1 MHKSQEEQKYW
12 EVASGKPKDADE
24 NLGDIQVLFF
34 LSI

>member
-24 NLGDIQVLFF
+24 NLGD
-34 LSI
+34 S